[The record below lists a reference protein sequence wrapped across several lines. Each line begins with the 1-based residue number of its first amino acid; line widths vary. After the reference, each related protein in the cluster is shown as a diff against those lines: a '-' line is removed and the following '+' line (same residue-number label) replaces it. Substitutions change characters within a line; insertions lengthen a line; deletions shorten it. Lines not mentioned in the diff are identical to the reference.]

1 MEIVSM
7 IFYMVINFYMIVIA
21 GENSYCEVQLRLPKS
36 IVKYKQQSITV
47 TIEDTLTNLSHAI
60 FRTNS

>member
-1 MEIVSM
+1 
-7 IFYMVINFYMIVIA
+7 MIVIA